1 MLLPEYKMPGIAKRL
16 IRTIVFLVHKG
27 RHAGLKK

>member
-16 IRTIVFLVHKG
+16 KQTIASLFITGGML
-27 RHAGLKK
+27 A